1 MVDEQIYMLKWYM
14 QRANF
19 HADRLIENSDKS
31 DLINLKFFI
40 RKAKAAMSKLERV
53 QR

>member
-19 HADRLIENSDKS
+19 HADRLIDDPNES
-31 DLINLKFFI
+31 DLINLKYFI
-40 RKAKAAMSKLERV
+40 KKAKSAMNKLDRISK
-53 QR
+53 

>member
-1 MVDEQIYMLKWYM
+1 MVDEQIYMLKFYL

-19 HADRLIENSDKS
+19 HADRLVENPNKS

-40 RKAKAAMSKLERV
+40 KKAKTAMNALEKKS
-53 QR
+53 